1 MKIAV
6 ERHQEPG
13 EGDRLIAEYHDLLVA
28 GDPRAEWEQLAAGMA
43 AEQLRFRDRY
53 LCNVL
58 RPLLLPRARYQ
69 EVVEASGAFYGAIRA
84 LNEWLMEDESLR
96 ARMGLSPLEEAA
108 IAIDPGFPSPD
119 GIGRLDGFLDL
130 AGNLRFVEFN
140 SDSPGGMAYGQVL
153 AELFLTLPVMKQFG
167 ERHRLETI
175 PTLPDIL
182 ATLLAHYHVWGGEK
196 EPPCIGI
203 IDWEGMGTATE
214 FILCRDYFE
223 RSGYPALISHPAAL
237 AVRQGKLWDE
247 LSGRQVDIVYKRV
260 LVGELLQ
267 RLGLDNVL
275 TRAIRERAACVV
287 NSYRAQLIF
296 KKALFA
302 LLSELADDPH
312 FTPAQRQAIQ
322 AHLPWTRVVREGI
335 ETYQGEQ
342 VELLPYLAARRD
354 NFVLKPNSEYGGT
367 GVLLGWET
375 PPERWEHALAAAI
388 EGDEPVIVQ
397 ERIYVRSE
405 PFPLL
410 VDDTLRLEKRF
421 VDLDPYT
428 YAPGTVRGAGVRL
441 GATGLLN
448 VTAGGGSAVPMILVA

>member
-1 MKIAV
+1 MTVAAD
-6 ERHQEPG
+6 RQQEPAD
-13 EGDRLIAEYHDLLVA
+13 GDRLIAEYHDLLVE
-28 GDPRAEWEQLAAGMA
+28 GDPHAEWERLATGMEA
-43 AEQLRFRDRY
+43 QQLRFRDRY

-58 RPLLLPRARYQ
+58 RPLLLPRAKYR
-69 EVVEASGAFYGAIRA
+69 EVVHASAAFYGAIGT
-84 LNEWLMEDESLR
+84 LFEWLVEDEALR
-96 ARMGLSPLEEAA
+96 ARMGLSAVEEAA
-108 IAIDPGFPSPD
+108 LAIDPGFPSPD

-130 AGNLRFVEFN
+130 GGNLRFVEFN
-140 SDSPGGMAYGQVL
+140 SDSPGGMAYGQIL
-153 AELFLTLPVMKQFG
+153 ADLFLSLPVMQQFG
-167 ERHRLETI
+167 ERHRLSSI

-182 ATLLAHYHVWGGEK
+182 ATLLAHYRVWGGEK
-196 EPPCIGI
+196 ERPCIGVV
-203 IDWEGMGTATE
+203 DWEGMGTATE
-214 FILCRDYFE
+214 FILCHDYFE

-267 RLGLDNVL
+267 QLGLDNVL

-312 FTPAQRQAIQ
+312 FWPAQRHAIR
-322 AHLPWTRVVREGI
+322 AHLPWTRIVQEGT
-335 ETYQGEQ
+335 EVYAGQR
-342 VELLPYLAARRD
+342 VELLPYLAEHRD
-354 NFVLKPNSEYGGT
+354 NFVLKPNSEYGGA

-375 PPERWEHALAAAI
+375 TPEQWAQALVAAI
-388 EGDEPVIVQ
+388 ESDEPVIVQ

-410 VDDTLRLEKRF
+410 VDGALRLEKRF

-441 GATGLLN
+441 GASGLLN
-448 VTAGGGSAVPMILVA
+448 VTAGGGSAVPMILVG